1 MVRLNKLVLTK
12 HWDSL
17 SWTTS
22 LSITPHTWVIACAGT
37 QEAIELMEGASKS
50 HCLHRQWQG
59 NIFEGKYGSI
69 SSDTPA
75 FLKQRQEANLAYL
88 HCSVGIT
95 TFHVSETTLTL
106 RPWVLHSSTR
116 QAEAFFPPLL
126 LWAANVAHN
135 RAALS
140 RFLVFFPCLF
150 ERKLRLVKPQSSQN

>member
-1 MVRLNKLVLTK
+1 MVRLIKLVLAK

-17 SWTTS
+17 SRTSS

-37 QEAIELMEGASKS
+37 REAIELMEGASKS

-75 FLKQRQEANLAYL
+75 FLKQRQEANLANL

-106 RPWVLHSSTR
+106 RPWVLSSSTR
-116 QAEAFFPPLL
+116 QAEAFFFPHHCFCERLMWL
-126 LWAANVAHN
+126 TTEELWA
-135 RAALS
+135 
-140 RFLVFFPCLF
+140 VFFPVCLNGN
-150 ERKLRLVKPQSSQN
+150 SD